1 MSFHNVLFPSCLEI
15 FLNGKSSF
23 STSKVILSSGREV
36 RSLDHEYGM
45 GQYSLK
51 DCFLSESEFIIFNNF
66 FKARRGSRF
75 AFLLRDFADFIVTKQ
90 HIGIG
95 NGITKDFQLYKI
107 YDDEEHPYIR
117 KITRIR
123 ENSLKIFLEGKEV
136 NDWELVKDKGIIS
149 LQNSLQENKNLS
161 ASFQFYVT
169 VRFFDDNFD
178 YKLRTDGTVEILNV
192 SLIEVIE

>member
-51 DCFLSESEFIIFNNF
+51 DCFLSESEFVIFNNF

-161 ASFQFYVT
+161 ASFQFYVM

-178 YKLRTDGTVEILNV
+178 YKLRTDGTIEILNV